1 MKEASF
7 RGHTFKF
14 DETTWKPYT
23 QISWF
28 ITDPTGDI
36 AHRDKFFWPRPDE
49 VVIDV
54 GASCGGP
61 YTIPAAICGAH
72 VYAFEPDPMTSYALR
87 TNTQLNNLEHL
98 IDISDCAIGAENSI
112 TAFNGSLLVD
122 KYKNDDRFRVKCFTL
137 DHLALT
143 GQIKLHRL
151 DWIKIDVEGAELDVL
166 DGARQTIVNYK
177 PRILIDLHPH
187 LVNNVEH
194 KILDWFNELHIYYNS
209 HFTQF
214 SDRITPDTWYWRTY
228 HYIDK

>member
-61 YTIPAAICGAH
+61 YAIPAAVCGAK
-72 VYAFEPDPMTSYALR
+72 VYAFEPDPDTFKALIRNIGVNSLKNIIPSSYAVC
-87 TNTQLNNLEHL
+87 E
-98 IDISDCAIGAENSI
+98 I
-112 TAFNGSLLVD
+112 TGEALFNGSLCVEEYDNPHKFVVGCISLD
-122 KYKNDDRFRVKCFTL
+122 EYFMSTARV
-137 DHLALT
+137 
-143 GQIKLHRL
+143 

-166 DGARQTIVNYK
+166 DGARKIILNYK
-177 PRILIDLHPH
+177 PKILIDLHPH
-187 LVNNVEH
+187 IVKDVEY
-194 KILDWFNELHIYYNS
+194 KILDWFSSLHIYYNS

-214 SDRITPDTWYWRTY
+214 SDRITPDMWFYRSF
-228 HYIDK
+228 HYVDK

>member
-61 YTIPAAICGAH
+61 YTIPAAVCGAR
-72 VYAFEPDPMTSYALR
+72 VCAFEPDPDTCVALQR
-87 TNTQLNNLEHL
+87 NVEVNNLLVDVIQKAVVDHNL
-98 IDISDCAIGAENSI
+98 HSS
-112 TAFNGSLLVD
+112 FNGSLMVYEYGGPKPEID
-122 KYKNDDRFRVKCFTL
+122 VECCTIDSMKL
-137 DHLALT
+137 D
-143 GQIKLHRL
+143 RL
-151 DWIKIDVEGAELDVL
+151 DWLKIDVEGSELKVL
-166 DGARQTIVNYK
+166 EGARQTILNYK
-177 PRILIDLHPH
+177 PKILIDLHPH
-187 LVNNVEH
+187 IVKDVEH
-194 KILDWFNELHIYYNS
+194 KILDWFNDLHIYYNS

-214 SDRITPDTWYWRTY
+214 SDRITPNMWFYRSF